1 MRYQKTRKA
10 IVIFTA
16 ILFHCL
22 LVFHLLFSPV
32 IIVLA
37 SSKGIVNASFFS
49 FVIIFVLALFF
60 GRAYC
65 AWFCPGCGVQEIAG
79 FYIKKKVKNTKA
91 RYLKYFIF
99 FVWMSVIVTG
109 YILKGF
115 TQIDLSLGMTD
126 IPVQRRILL
135 TVGAIAIIVPL
146 AILFGKF
153 ASCKYICWQAPIM
166 VIGKRIRD
174 MLHLP
179 GLRIK
184 TNVDKCK
191 SCGACSKS
199 CPMSIDVAKKISV
212 GEIVDDECILCGS
225 CIDACKFD
233 VLKYCISVPIQTA
246 SHK

>member
-1 MRYQKTRKA
+1 MSYNKPRKA

-49 FVIIFVLALFF
+49 FIIIFVFSLFF

-65 AWFCPGCGVQEIAG
+65 AWFCPGCGIQEITG
-79 FYIKKKVKNTKA
+79 FFVKKKVKNSKA
-91 RYLKYFIF
+91 KYIKYFIF
-99 FVWMSVIVTG
+99 FAWMSVIVVG

-115 TQIDLSLGMTD
+115 TQIDLSFGMAD
-126 IPVQRRILL
+126 ISIQKRLLL
-135 TVGAIAIIVPL
+135 TVGAIMFIVPL
-146 AILFGKF
+146 AIIFGKF
-153 ASCKYICWQAPIM
+153 ASCKYVCWQAPILI
-166 VIGKRIRD
+166 IGKRIRD

-184 TNVDKCK
+184 TNADKCK
-191 SCGACSKS
+191 SCGVCSKS
-199 CPMSIDVAKKISV
+199 CPMDIDVAKKISC
-212 GEIVDDECILCGS
+212 GEIVDDDCILCGS
-225 CIDACKFD
+225 CIDSCKFGA
-233 VLKYCISVPIQTA
+233 LKYCISTPRKA
-246 SHK
+246 ALRK